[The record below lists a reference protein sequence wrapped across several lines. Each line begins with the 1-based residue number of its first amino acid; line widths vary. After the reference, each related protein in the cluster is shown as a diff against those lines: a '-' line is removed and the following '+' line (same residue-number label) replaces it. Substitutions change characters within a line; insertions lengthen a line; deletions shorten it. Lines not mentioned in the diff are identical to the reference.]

1 MTEEQVIALV
11 IICTFL
17 IGLFAYAY
25 RIGMRHGMLR
35 GSAQTHAKLE
45 QTVREL
51 EASLTLIRADHR
63 HLAQHCK
70 TLRQNSALK
79 DEHYQVLLDI
89 AEKLRIA
96 AETFSAFKTGKKLE
110 RDARSLHQKALE
122 MAASIKPLEQEQA
135 A

>member
-1 MTEEQVIALV
+1 MTEEQVIALA

-110 RDARSLHQKALE
+110 RDAHRLRTDALAIADLLKPADQE
-122 MAASIKPLEQEQA
+122 AAA
-135 A
+135 